1 MPNKDMFRLADDR
14 VKEGFMLQIMPNADI
29 GENLYAQYVN
39 PQWVRLLDALQMNV
53 SYTRCSGAELHTAD
67 GRVIIDF
74 NSGYCVHNI
83 GHNHPR
89 VIAALKDELDKEGPA
104 MLQSHAPALAGQLAE
119 RLCRLAGGRLAK
131 VFFGSSGSEG
141 VEAAIKFAR
150 AHTGRSGILGA
161 SGGFHGLTC
170 GALSLMTNDFWRKG
184 FGLLLPDT
192 QFVPFGNLVELEL
205 KLATRSFAAF
215 VLEPVQ
221 SEAGVVLP
229 SGDYLKKAQELCRRY
244 KTLLVLD
251 EVQTGFYRTGSFLA
265 AHQFGVEPDMVV
277 LAKAI
282 SGGLVPCSAVLMS
295 DDICK
300 SVYSSI
306 QRSLV
311 HTSTFSENGLA
322 MRAGLTTLDVLE
334 DEQLGARAIIS
345 GEKLRNVLAER
356 LAKYEMFGDVRGVGL
371 LNAVQFKSPK
381 TLKLRLGFETLS
393 KIHPALFG
401 QVVVMHL
408 FRDHGIL
415 SQVCGND
422 FMVLKVSPPLTI
434 GDAQLERFV
443 SALEQT
449 LDSVHNSS
457 SFWVEPIK
465 VGQRLFRS
473 M

>member
-1 MPNKDMFRLADDR
+1 
-14 VKEGFMLQIMPNADI
+14 MLQIVPSADVS
-29 GENLYAQYVN
+29 ENLYAQYVN

-53 SYTRCSGAELHTAD
+53 NYTRCSGAELYTAD
-67 GRVIIDF
+67 GRVITDF

-89 VIAALKDELDKEGPA
+89 VVAALKDELDSEGPA
-104 MLQSHAPALAGQLAE
+104 MLQSHVPELAGQLAG

-192 QFVPFGNLVELEL
+192 EFVPYGNLHDLEL
-205 KLATRSFAAF
+205 KLASRSFAAF
-215 VLEPVQ
+215 ILEPVQ
-221 SEAGVVLP
+221 SEAGVILP
-229 SGDYLKKAQELCRRY
+229 SGDYLRKVQELCR
-244 KTLLVLD
+244 KHQTLLVMD
-251 EVQTGFYRTGSFLA
+251 EVQTGFYRTGSFIA
-265 AHQFGVEPDMVV
+265 SHQFGVDPDMVV

-295 DDICK
+295 DDIYK
-300 SVYSSI
+300 SVYSTI
-306 QRSLV
+306 KRSLV

-322 MRAGLTTLDVLE
+322 MRAGLATLDVLE
-334 DEQLGARAIIS
+334 DEQLGRRATTR
-345 GEKLRNVLAER
+345 GGQLRKNLLER
-356 LAKYEMFGDVRGVGL
+356 LAKYEMFSEVRGIGM
-371 LNAVQFKSPK
+371 LNAVQFKPPK
-381 TLKLRLGFETLS
+381 SLKLRLGFETLS

-401 QVVVMHL
+401 QVLVMHL

-415 SQVCGND
+415 SQICGND
-422 FMVLKVSPPLTI
+422 FMVLKVSPPLAIDDT
-434 GDAQLERFV
+434 QLERFV
-443 SALEQT
+443 SALDQT
-449 LDSVHNSS
+449 LELVHNSS

-465 VGQRLFRS
+465 IGQRLFRS

>member
-53 SYTRCSGAELHTAD
+53 NYSRCSGAELHTED

-89 VIAALKDELDKEGPA
+89 VVAALKDELDKEGPA
-104 MLQSHAPALAGQLAE
+104 MLQSHVPILAGQLAE
-119 RLCRLAGGRLAK
+119 RLCGLAGGKLGK

-141 VEAAIKFAR
+141 VEAVIKFAR
-150 AHTGRSGILGA
+150 AHTRRSGILGA

-184 FGLLLPDT
+184 FGQLLPDT
-192 QFVPFGNLVELEL
+192 EFVPYGNLHDLEL
-205 KLATRSFAAF
+205 KLASRSFAAF
-215 VLEPVQ
+215 ILEPIQ
-221 SEAGVVLP
+221 GEAGVILP
-229 SGDYLKKAQELCRRY
+229 SGDYLKEVQELCRKH

-251 EVQTGFYRTGSFLA
+251 EVQTGFYRIGSFLA

-282 SGGLVPCSAVLMS
+282 SGGLVPCNAVLMS
-295 DDICK
+295 DAICK

-334 DEQLGARAIIS
+334 NEQLGRRATVA
-345 GEKLRNVLAER
+345 GEGLRNALAAR
-356 LAKYEMFGDVRGVGL
+356 LSKYEMYSDCL
-371 LNAVQFKSPK
+371 LYTSP
-381 TLKLRLGFETLS
+381 S
-393 KIHPALFG
+393 P
-401 QVVVMHL
+401 
-408 FRDHGIL
+408 RD
-415 SQVCGND
+415 
-422 FMVLKVSPPLTI
+422 
-434 GDAQLERFV
+434 
-443 SALEQT
+443 
-449 LDSVHNSS
+449 
-457 SFWVEPIK
+457 
-465 VGQRLFRS
+465 
-473 M
+473 

>member
-1 MPNKDMFRLADDR
+1 
-14 VKEGFMLQIMPNADI
+14 MLQIMPSADVS
-29 GENLYAQYVN
+29 ESLYAQYVN

-53 SYTRCSGAELHTAD
+53 NYTRCSGAELYTAD
-67 GRVIIDF
+67 GRVITDF

-104 MLQSHAPALAGQLAE
+104 MLQSHVPELAGQLAE

-192 QFVPFGNLVELEL
+192 EFVPHGNLHDLEL
-205 KLATRSFAAF
+205 KLASRSFAAF
-215 VLEPVQ
+215 ILEPVQ
-221 SEAGVVLP
+221 SEAGVIVP
-229 SGDYLKKAQELCRRY
+229 SGDYLKKVQELCR
-244 KTLLVLD
+244 KHQTLLVMD
-251 EVQTGFYRTGSFLA
+251 EVQTGFYRTGSFVA
-265 AHQFGVEPDMVV
+265 SHQFGVDPDMVV

-295 DDICK
+295 DDIYR
-300 SVYSSI
+300 SVYSTI
-306 QRSLV
+306 KRSLV

-322 MRAGLTTLDVLE
+322 MRAGLATLDILE
-334 DEQLGARAIIS
+334 DEQLGRRAEIK
-345 GEKLRNVLAER
+345 GEQLRKNLLER
-356 LAKYEMFGDVRGVGL
+356 LAKYEMFSEVRGIGM
-371 LNAVQFKSPK
+371 LNAVQLKAPKS
-381 TLKLRLGFETLS
+381 LKLRLGFETLS

-401 QVVVMHL
+401 QVLVMHL

-415 SQVCGND
+415 SQVCGNN

-434 GDAQLERFV
+434 EDTQLERFV
-443 SALEQT
+443 SALDQT
-449 LDSVHNSS
+449 LESVHNSS

-465 VGQRLFRS
+465 IGQRLFRS

>member
-1 MPNKDMFRLADDR
+1 MK
-14 VKEGFMLQIMPNADI
+14 VKEGPMLQTMPNADV
-29 GENLYAQYVN
+29 GESLYAQYVN

-53 SYTRCSGAELHTAD
+53 TYTRCTGAALHTAD

-89 VIAALKDELDKEGPA
+89 VVAALKDELDKQGPA
-104 MLQSHAPALAGQLAE
+104 MLQSHVPILAGQLAE
-119 RLCRLAGGRLAK
+119 RLCRLAGGRLGK

-150 AHTGRSGILGA
+150 AHTGRSGILAA

-184 FGLLLPDT
+184 FGKLLPDT
-192 QFVPFGNLVELEL
+192 EFIPFGNTQDLEL

-215 VLEPVQ
+215 ILEPIQ
-221 SEAGVVLP
+221 SEAGVILP
-229 SGDYLKKAQELCRRY
+229 TGGYLTKVQELCRKY
-244 KTLLVLD
+244 ETLFVLD
-251 EVQTGFYRTGSFLA
+251 EVQTGFYRTGSFIA

-282 SGGLVPCSAVLMS
+282 SGGLVPCGAVLMS

-311 HTSTFSENGLA
+311 HTSTFSENSLA

-334 DEQLGARAIIS
+334 DEQLGRRTTVA
-345 GEKLRNVLAER
+345 GERLRRSLGER
-356 LAKYEMFGDVRGVGL
+356 LAKYEMFAEVRGAGL
-371 LNAVQFKSPK
+371 LNAVEFKPPK
-381 TLKLRLGFETLS
+381 TFKLRLAFETLS
-393 KIHPALFG
+393 RIHPALFG
-401 QVVVMHL
+401 QVLVMHL

-422 FMVLKVSPPLTI
+422 FLVLKISPPLTI
-434 GDAQLERFV
+434 DDTQLDKFV

-449 LDSVHNSS
+449 VDLIHNSR
-457 SFWVEPIK
+457 SFWSEPIK
-465 VGQRLFRS
+465 VGRRLFMS
-473 M
+473 L

>member
-1 MPNKDMFRLADDR
+1 
-14 VKEGFMLQIMPNADI
+14 
-29 GENLYAQYVN
+29 
-39 PQWVRLLDALQMNV
+39 
-53 SYTRCSGAELHTAD
+53 
-67 GRVIIDF
+67 
-74 NSGYCVHNI
+74 
-83 GHNHPR
+83 
-89 VIAALKDELDKEGPA
+89 
-104 MLQSHAPALAGQLAE
+104 
-119 RLCRLAGGRLAK
+119 
-131 VFFGSSGSEG
+131 
-141 VEAAIKFAR
+141 
-150 AHTGRSGILGA
+150 
-161 SGGFHGLTC
+161 
-170 GALSLMTNDFWRKG
+170 
-184 FGLLLPDT
+184 
-192 QFVPFGNLVELEL
+192 
-205 KLATRSFAAF
+205 
-215 VLEPVQ
+215 
-221 SEAGVVLP
+221 
-229 SGDYLKKAQELCRRY
+229 
-244 KTLLVLD
+244 
-251 EVQTGFYRTGSFLA
+251 VQTGFYRTGTFLA

-295 DDICK
+295 DAICK

-334 DEQLGARAIIS
+334 DEQLGRRATIVGEGFRNALAARLS
-345 GEKLRNVLAER
+345 
-356 LAKYEMFGDVRGVGL
+356 KYEMFSEVRGVGL
-371 LNAVQFKSPK
+371 LNAVQFKTPK
-381 TLKLRLGFETLS
+381 SLKLRLGFETLS

-401 QVVVMHL
+401 QVLVMHL

>member
-1 MPNKDMFRLADDR
+1 
-14 VKEGFMLQIMPNADI
+14 MLQIMPSAEI
-29 GENLYAQYVN
+29 RENLYAQYVN

-53 SYTRCSGAELHTAD
+53 NYSRCSGCELHTAD

-89 VIAALKDELDKEGPA
+89 VVAALKDELDKEGPA
-104 MLQSHAPALAGQLAE
+104 MLQSHVPILAGQLAE
-119 RLCRLAGGRLAK
+119 RLCRLAGGRLGK

-184 FGLLLPDT
+184 FGRLLPDT
-192 QFVPFGNLVELEL
+192 EFVPYGDLHDLEL
-205 KLATRSFAAF
+205 KLASRAFAAF
-215 VLEPVQ
+215 ILEPIQ
-221 SEAGVVLP
+221 SEAGVILP
-229 SGDYLKKAQELCRRY
+229 PGDYLKKVQELCRKY
-244 KTLLVLD
+244 KTLFVLD

-265 AHQFGVEPDMVV
+265 AHQFGAEPDMVV

-295 DDICK
+295 DAICK

-322 MRAGLTTLDVLE
+322 MRAGLATLDVLE
-334 DEQLGARAIIS
+334 DEQLGRRATIVGERFRNALAARLS
-345 GEKLRNVLAER
+345 
-356 LAKYEMFGDVRGVGL
+356 KYEMFSEVRGVGL
-371 LNAVQFKSPK
+371 LNAVQFKTPK
-381 TLKLRLGFETLS
+381 SLKLRLGFETLS

-401 QVVVMHL
+401 QVLVMHL

-434 GDAQLERFV
+434 GEAQLERFV

>member
-1 MPNKDMFRLADDR
+1 MPD
-14 VKEGFMLQIMPNADI
+14 ADI

-53 SYTRCSGAELHTAD
+53 SYSRCSGSELHTTD

-89 VIAALKDELDKEGPA
+89 VVAALKDELDKEGPA
-104 MLQSHAPALAGQLAE
+104 MLQSHVPILAGQLAE
-119 RLCRLAGGRLAK
+119 RLCGLAGGRLGK

-184 FGLLLPDT
+184 FGRLLPDT
-192 QFVPFGNLVELEL
+192 EFVPYGNLHDLEL
-205 KLATRSFAAF
+205 KLASRSFAAF
-215 VLEPVQ
+215 ILEPVQ
-221 SEAGVVLP
+221 SEAGVILP
-229 SGDYLKKAQELCRRY
+229 SGDYLKKVQELCRKY
-244 KTLLVLD
+244 KTLFVLD
-251 EVQTGFYRTGSFLA
+251 EVQTGFFRTGSFLA

-295 DDICK
+295 DAICK

-322 MRAGLTTLDVLE
+322 MRAGLATLDVLE
-334 DEQLGARAIIS
+334 DEQLGRRATILGEGFRNALAARLS
-345 GEKLRNVLAER
+345 
-356 LAKYEMFGDVRGVGL
+356 KYEMFSEVRGVGL
-371 LNAVQFKSPK
+371 LNAVQFKTPK
-381 TLKLRLGFETLS
+381 SLKLRLGFETLS

-401 QVVVMHL
+401 QVLVMHL

-422 FMVLKVSPPLTI
+422 FMALKISPPLTVS
-434 GDAQLERFV
+434 DAQLERFV
-443 SALEQT
+443 AALDQT
-449 LDSVHNSS
+449 LDAVHNSGG
-457 SFWVEPIK
+457 FWVEPIK
-465 VGQRLFRS
+465 IGQRLFRS

>member
-1 MPNKDMFRLADDR
+1 
-14 VKEGFMLQIMPNADI
+14 
-29 GENLYAQYVN
+29 
-39 PQWVRLLDALQMNV
+39 
-53 SYTRCSGAELHTAD
+53 
-67 GRVIIDF
+67 
-74 NSGYCVHNI
+74 
-83 GHNHPR
+83 
-89 VIAALKDELDKEGPA
+89 
-104 MLQSHAPALAGQLAE
+104 
-119 RLCRLAGGRLAK
+119 
-131 VFFGSSGSEG
+131 
-141 VEAAIKFAR
+141 
-150 AHTGRSGILGA
+150 
-161 SGGFHGLTC
+161 
-170 GALSLMTNDFWRKG
+170 
-184 FGLLLPDT
+184 
-192 QFVPFGNLVELEL
+192 
-205 KLATRSFAAF
+205 
-215 VLEPVQ
+215 LEPIQ
-221 SEAGVVLP
+221 SEAGVILP
-229 SGDYLKKAQELCRRY
+229 SGDYLKKVETLCRKY

-251 EVQTGFYRTGSFLA
+251 EVQTGFCRTGSFLA

-322 MRAGLTTLDVLE
+322 MRAGLTTLDILE
-334 DEQLGARAIIS
+334 DEQLGRRATTA
-345 GEKLRNVLAER
+345 GESLRNALAAR
-356 LAKYEMFGDVRGVGL
+356 LAKYEMFSEVRGVGL

-401 QVVVMHL
+401 QVLVMHL

-434 GDAQLERFV
+434 EDTQLERFV

-449 LDSVHNSS
+449 VESIHNSS

>member
-1 MPNKDMFRLADDR
+1 MR
-14 VKEGFMLQIMPNADI
+14 VKEGFMLQIMPSAEI
-29 GENLYAQYVN
+29 RENLYAQYVN

-53 SYTRCSGAELHTAD
+53 SYSRCSGTELLTTD

-74 NSGYCVHNI
+74 NSGYCVHNV

-89 VIAALKDELDKEGPA
+89 VVAALKDELDKEGPA
-104 MLQSHAPALAGQLAE
+104 MLQSHVPILAGQLAE
-119 RLCRLAGGRLAK
+119 RLCRLAGGRLGK

-170 GALSLMTNDFWRKG
+170 GALSLMTNDFWRRG
-184 FGLLLPDT
+184 FGQLLPDT
-192 QFVPFGNLVELEL
+192 GFVPYGNLHDLKL
-205 KLATRSFAAF
+205 KLASRSFAAF
-215 VLEPVQ
+215 ILEPIQ
-221 SEAGVVLP
+221 SEAGVILP
-229 SGDYLKKAQELCRRY
+229 SGDYLKKVQELCRKY
-244 KTLLVLD
+244 KTLFVLD

-295 DDICK
+295 DAICK

-322 MRAGLTTLDVLE
+322 MRAGLATLDVLE
-334 DEQLGARAIIS
+334 DEQLGRRATIVGEGFRNALAARLS
-345 GEKLRNVLAER
+345 
-356 LAKYEMFGDVRGVGL
+356 KYEMFSEIRGVGL
-371 LNAVQFKSPK
+371 LNAVQFKAPK
-381 TLKLRLGFETLS
+381 SLKLRLGFETLS

-401 QVVVMHL
+401 QVLVMHL

-422 FMVLKVSPPLTI
+422 FMVLKISPPLTI

-443 SALEQT
+443 SALDQT

>member
-1 MPNKDMFRLADDR
+1 
-14 VKEGFMLQIMPNADI
+14 MLQVTPKTEIHDD
-29 GENLYAQYVN
+29 LYAQFVN

-53 SYTRCSGAELHTAD
+53 TYVRCTGTELHTAD
-67 GRVIIDF
+67 GRTITDF

-89 VIAALKDELDKEGPA
+89 IIKSLTDELAKEGPA
-104 MLQSHAPALAGQLAE
+104 MLQSHVPILAGQLAE
-119 RLCRLAGGRLAK
+119 KLCELAGGKLGK

-170 GALSLMTNDFWRKG
+170 GALSLMTNDFWKKG
-184 FGLLLPDT
+184 FGRLLPDT
-192 QFVPFGNLVELEL
+192 EFVPYGNLPDLEI

-215 VLEPVQ
+215 ILEPIQ
-221 SEAGVVLP
+221 SEAGVILP
-229 SGDYLKKAQELCRRY
+229 PGGYLARVQQLCRKY

-251 EVQTGFYRTGSFLA
+251 EVQTGFYRTGSFIA

-282 SGGLVPCSAVLMS
+282 SGGLIPCSAVLMS
-295 DDICK
+295 DEICR
-300 SVYSSI
+300 SVYSSL

-322 MRAGLTTLDVLE
+322 MRAGLTTIDILE
-334 DEQLGARAIIS
+334 EEQLGARSALA
-345 GEKLRNVLAER
+345 GERLRAALADR
-356 LAKYEMFGDVRGVGL
+356 LAKYEMFGEVRGLGL
-371 LNAVQFKSPK
+371 LNAVQLKAPKS
-381 TLKLRLGFETLS
+381 LKLRAGFETLS
-393 KIHPALFG
+393 LIHPALFG
-401 QVVVMHL
+401 QVLVMHL

-422 FMVLKVSPPLTI
+422 FMALKVSPPLTI
-434 GDAQLERFV
+434 SDAQLERFV
-443 SALEQT
+443 AALDQT
-449 LDSVHNSS
+449 LDAVHNSS
-457 SFWVEPIK
+457 GFWVEPIK

>member
-1 MPNKDMFRLADDR
+1 MF
-14 VKEGFMLQIMPNADI
+14 QTMPNANV
-29 GENLYAQYVN
+29 GESLYAQYVN

-53 SYTRCSGAELHTAD
+53 QYTRCSGAELYTAD
-67 GRVIIDF
+67 GRVITDF

-89 VIAALKDELDKEGPA
+89 AVAAVKDELDKEGPA
-104 MLQSHAPALAGQLAE
+104 MLQSHVPVLAGQLAA
-119 RLCRLAGGRLAK
+119 RLCKLAGGRLSK

-184 FGLLLPDT
+184 FGLLLPDAESIAY
-192 QFVPFGNLVELEL
+192 GDIRNLEL

-215 VLEPVQ
+215 ILEPIQ
-221 SEAGVVLP
+221 SEAGVIMP
-229 SGDYLKKAQELCRRY
+229 PRDYLANVQKLCRKY
-244 KTLLVLD
+244 KTLFVLD

-265 AHQFGVEPDMVV
+265 AHQLGVEPDMIV

-282 SGGLVPCSAVLMS
+282 SGGLVPCGAVLMS

-311 HTSTFSENGLA
+311 HTSTFSENSLA
-322 MRAGLTTLDVLE
+322 MRAGLVTLDILE
-334 DEQLGARAIIS
+334 EEQLGQRATIA
-345 GEKLRNVLAER
+345 GEGLRQVLKGRLER
-356 LAKYEMFGDVRGVGL
+356 YEMFGEVRGAGL
-371 LNAVQFKSPK
+371 LNAVEFKPPK
-381 TLKLRLGFETLS
+381 TLKLRIAFETLR

-401 QVVVMHL
+401 QMLVMHL

-422 FMVLKVSPPLTI
+422 FMVLKISPPLTI
-434 GDAQLERFV
+434 SDAQLERFLA
-443 SALEQT
+443 ALDQT
-449 LDSVHNSS
+449 VDLVHNSS
-457 SFWVEPIK
+457 SFWSEALKI
-465 VGQRLFRS
+465 GQRLFRS

>member
-1 MPNKDMFRLADDR
+1 
-14 VKEGFMLQIMPNADI
+14 
-29 GENLYAQYVN
+29 
-39 PQWVRLLDALQMNV
+39 
-53 SYTRCSGAELHTAD
+53 
-67 GRVIIDF
+67 
-74 NSGYCVHNI
+74 
-83 GHNHPR
+83 
-89 VIAALKDELDKEGPA
+89 
-104 MLQSHAPALAGQLAE
+104 
-119 RLCRLAGGRLAK
+119 
-131 VFFGSSGSEG
+131 
-141 VEAAIKFAR
+141 
-150 AHTGRSGILGA
+150 
-161 SGGFHGLTC
+161 
-170 GALSLMTNDFWRKG
+170 MTNDFWRKG

-192 QFVPFGNLVELEL
+192 QFAPYGSLVELEL

-215 VLEPVQ
+215 ILEPVQ
-221 SEAGVVLP
+221 SEAGVILP
-229 SGDYLKKAQELCRRY
+229 SGDYLKKAQELCRKH

-282 SGGLVPCSAVLMS
+282 SGGLIPCSAVLMS

-356 LAKYEMFGDVRGVGL
+356 LAKYEMFGEVRGVGL

-422 FMVLKVSPPLTI
+422 FMALKVSPPLTI
-434 GDAQLERFV
+434 DDTQLERFV
-443 SALEQT
+443 SALDQT
-449 LDSVHNSS
+449 LESVHNSS

-465 VGQRLFRS
+465 IGQRLFRS

>member
-1 MPNKDMFRLADDR
+1 
-14 VKEGFMLQIMPNADI
+14 MLQTMPNATV
-29 GENLYAQYVN
+29 GESLYAQFVN

-53 SYTRCSGAELHTAD
+53 HYTRCSGAELFTAN
-67 GRVIIDF
+67 GRIITDF

-89 VIAALKDELDKEGPA
+89 AVAAVKDELDKEGPA
-104 MLQSHAPALAGQLAE
+104 MLQSHVPVLAGQLAA
-119 RLCRLAGGRLAK
+119 RLCKLAGGRLSK

-192 QFVPFGNLVELEL
+192 EFIPYGNVQDLEI
-205 KLATRSFAAF
+205 KLATKSFAAF
-215 VLEPVQ
+215 ILEPIQ
-221 SEAGVVLP
+221 SEAGVIMP
-229 SGDYLKKAQELCRRY
+229 PRDYLANVQKLCRKY
-244 KTLLVLD
+244 KTLFVLD

-265 AHQFGVEPDMVV
+265 AHQFGLDPDMVV

-282 SGGLVPCSAVLMS
+282 SGGLVPCGAVLMS

-322 MRAGLTTLDVLE
+322 MRAGLVTLDILE
-334 DEQLGARAIIS
+334 EEQLGPRAAIA
-345 GEKLRNVLAER
+345 GEGLRRALTER
-356 LAKYEMFGDVRGVGL
+356 LEKYEMFGEVRGAGL
-371 LNAVQFKSPK
+371 LDAVEFKPPR
-381 TLKLRLGFETLS
+381 TLKLRLAFETFR

-401 QVVVMHL
+401 QMLVMHL

-422 FMVLKVSPPLTI
+422 FMVLKISPPLTI
-434 GDAQLERFV
+434 SDAQLERFV
-443 SALEQT
+443 TALDQT
-449 LDSVHNSS
+449 VDLVHNSS
-457 SFWVEPIK
+457 SFWSEAIK
-465 VGQRLFRS
+465 IGQRLFRS